1 MSYNFRKLKFL
12 SLYGMGMVSVKDQA
26 STINRLK
33 DLLPECEINENGD
46 KTEVNE

>member
-12 SLYGMGMVSVKDQA
+12 SLYGMVSVKDQA

-33 DLLPECEINENGD
+33 DHLPECEINENAD